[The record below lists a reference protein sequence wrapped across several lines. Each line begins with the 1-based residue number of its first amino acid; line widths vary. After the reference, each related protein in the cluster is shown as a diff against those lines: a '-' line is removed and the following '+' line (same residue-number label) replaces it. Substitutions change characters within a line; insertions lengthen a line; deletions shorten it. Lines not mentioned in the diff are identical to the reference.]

1 MSKSS
6 SNLDCD
12 EPTIMTVKDMTYVE
26 ASACHT
32 AAGKR
37 RCDWC
42 KKPAKYFVRQN
53 VSVPG
58 MHVSIAPKCVVCAG
72 VEQSDRKHHRA
83 NAGK

>member
-6 SNLDCD
+6 SSLACD
-12 EPTIMTVKDMTYVE
+12 EPTIMTIKDMTYVE

-32 AAGKR
+32 FAGKR

-53 VSVPG
+53 ISYPG
-58 MHVSIAPKCVVCAG
+58 MHVSIAPKCVACAG
-72 VEQSDRKHHRA
+72 VEHPDGKHHRA
-83 NAGK
+83 VAGK